1 MLKYRIKMRH
11 IHAVGIGILL
21 MLLVLVGTGS
31 ADPSQGTDCI
41 SCHSFDG
48 SIFLNTHLFDGIS
61 APTVYSSCTKCHNAE
76 ESASLTSTGSF
87 YSSTNRYN
95 ATTLASEIL
104 AAPGCG
110 ICHVDV
116 VGNNFNL
123 LTGTPTYLTSK
134 TCQACHKAKYDNWSN
149 TLHAVMLTPKVKA
162 QAMNLPIPPVGWA
175 NISYVI
181 VTKFAFAY
189 INNTGY
195 FPAQNDTYNTE
206 TQEFENG
213 HAGAAYGTCG
223 RCHTTNWN
231 ASARNSS
238 LPGFNGTFSE
248 PGIAC
253 ERCHK
258 PAGNG
263 HQVVINFSGSLC
275 TECHSGGNHGTG
287 WENGEHAPPPYEN
300 GTNCMFC
307 HSSFDQYKNQG
318 ATIAN
323 ATGVSCGVCHNIH
336 DMTDSKYAATF
347 SNGVFNPTTWSEVA
361 DSKLAFFN
369 ATASIAAGTDIFDDL
384 SNRLLYPGTDA
395 NRKDSSYGTAPINLT
410 GRPVSDVL
418 CSMCHFRHG
427 LAHMANVSLSHGTY
441 YYGKEAGASCID
453 CHMQGASATVGK
465 DQMKLHANDPLA
477 DVNKSCGSTT
487 GCHTSS
493 VQNLSAS
500 SHSVVPVQRE
510 WKASAH
516 NDKEVTVSAAG
527 GANHFFGTINTT
539 TGIANSQLNSCL
551 KCKDPINWN
560 PSIADSNTT
569 YKVNLTDSFKGI
581 TCTVCHNLHDMGDW
595 LAETKAAFGVQKPY
609 AWYNR
614 DAILTGTRYKANYT
628 MMANTIEL
636 CGNCHSNIRYG
647 NTGPGWAI
655 NATNP
660 TSVHGYPAKDIFV
673 DSVKQKMLN
682 PATNATFECID
693 CHMATKITDSSGS
706 ILPDSQKV
714 KGHSFKVNTS
724 ILMGTNCSNCH
735 ITGSSL
741 GNMSTT
747 IEKIQVETHDKW
759 NATNI
764 TVLSALA
771 TIKAYSGEKN
781 LSRNLIA
788 EAYWNLKLVSS
799 DESWGVHNPNGTNKL
814 LENATA
820 LANESLAKLGEASC
834 SPSFI
839 DVPCDFWGY
848 QYVEYLKNHSVTL
861 GYPDGTFRPNNQ
873 ISRAEMATFMVK
885 ARNLT
890 YTGGLTNFTDVP
902 STHWAYNYIMAA
914 KQAGIIGG
922 YPDGTFKPENM
933 VTRAEISV
941 MVSRAG
947 NFTYSGG
954 LTNFSDVPSTY
965 WGYQYIMAV
974 KQYGIVSGYP
984 DGTFK
989 PDNQATRAE
998 ASVMVTKLMMTF
1010 DITPPASIS
1019 ALTNSSYANT
1029 YINWTWADPED
1040 ADFARVQVFIDGIR
1054 GPDVLKGQR
1063 FYNATGFRFGTRHN
1077 ISTHTVDTNGNI
1089 NSSWKNHS
1097 ATTDWQ
1103 RQVCDPSFTD
1113 VICSDW
1119 YYPYT
1124 EYLLNHE
1131 ITFGYPDGTYRPV
1144 NNISRAELVSFIV
1157 NATNKTYTGGLANF
1171 SDVPPT
1177 HWAYQ
1182 YVIAAVQAGIVSGY
1196 PDGTFRPDNSSKRAE
1211 TSVMISKAWNLT
1223 YTGGLPNYS
1232 DVSPSYWGYS
1242 YIMALKQ
1249 YGIVSGGTGAFRP
1262 DDPTTRAEASVMV
1275 TKATLLP

>member
-1 MLKYRIKMRH
+1 M
-11 IHAVGIGILL
+11 
-21 MLLVLVGTGS
+21 
-31 ADPSQGTDCI
+31 
-41 SCHSFDG
+41 
-48 SIFLNTHLFDGIS
+48 
-61 APTVYSSCTKCHNAE
+61 
-76 ESASLTSTGSF
+76 
-87 YSSTNRYN
+87 
-95 ATTLASEIL
+95 
-104 AAPGCG
+104 
-110 ICHVDV
+110 
-116 VGNNFNL
+116 
-123 LTGTPTYLTSK
+123 
-134 TCQACHKAKYDNWSN
+134 
-149 TLHAVMLTPKVKA
+149 
-162 QAMNLPIPPVGWA
+162 
-175 NISYVI
+175 
-181 VTKFAFAY
+181 
-189 INNTGY
+189 
-195 FPAQNDTYNTE
+195 
-206 TQEFENG
+206 
-213 HAGAAYGTCG
+213 
-223 RCHTTNWN
+223 
-231 ASARNSS
+231 
-238 LPGFNGTFSE
+238 
-248 PGIAC
+248 
-253 ERCHK
+253 
-258 PAGNG
+258 
-263 HQVVINFSGSLC
+263 
-275 TECHSGGNHGTG
+275 
-287 WENGEHAPPPYEN
+287 
-300 GTNCMFC
+300 
-307 HSSFDQYKNQG
+307 
-318 ATIAN
+318 
-323 ATGVSCGVCHNIH
+323 
-336 DMTDSKYAATF
+336 
-347 SNGVFNPTTWSEVA
+347 
-361 DSKLAFFN
+361 
-369 ATASIAAGTDIFDDL
+369 
-384 SNRLLYPGTDA
+384 
-395 NRKDSSYGTAPINLT
+395 
-410 GRPVSDVL
+410 
-418 CSMCHFRHG
+418 
-427 LAHMANVSLSHGTY
+427 
-441 YYGKEAGASCID
+441 
-453 CHMQGASATVGK
+453 
-465 DQMKLHANDPLA
+465 
-477 DVNKSCGSTT
+477 
-487 GCHTSS
+487 
-493 VQNLSAS
+493 
-500 SHSVVPVQRE
+500 VPVQRE